1 MPTFAISSFVR
12 RQTYES
18 EFSYFQGS
26 DEELLRLVEMNFDLA
41 IPGYREGV
49 VLVPVPPTN
58 FVSGIA
64 ILEEGDELVGTFK
77 ARRPGELPVKEVRVD
92 KYKSPAMKVDVVL
105 YAHHVLVEND
115 EHSSDADWE
124 IISINARPTFKEQPI
139 TPGALMRNYFQEKGG
154 TDTKM
159 TPEEFVEA
167 LRVSREYWRDK
178 CLVVPLNSKGK

>member
-18 EFSYFQGS
+18 EFSYFMGS
-26 DEELLRLVEMNFDLA
+26 DEDLLELVEKNFPLA
-41 IPGYREGV
+41 KPGYREGV
-49 VLVPVPPTN
+49 VLVPVPPEN
-58 FVSGIA
+58 FMSGLA
-64 ILEEGDELVGTFK
+64 VLEEGDELTGIFK
-77 ARRPGELPVKEVRVD
+77 ARRLGEQPVREVRVD
-92 KYKSPAMKVDVVL
+92 KCKHPAAAVDVVL
-105 YAHHVLVEND
+105 YAHHVLLEND

-124 IISINARPTFKEQPI
+124 IISINARPTLEEQPI
-139 TPGALMRNYFQEKGG
+139 TPGALMRNYFKETGG

-178 CLVVPLNSKGK
+178 CLVKPLNSTRK